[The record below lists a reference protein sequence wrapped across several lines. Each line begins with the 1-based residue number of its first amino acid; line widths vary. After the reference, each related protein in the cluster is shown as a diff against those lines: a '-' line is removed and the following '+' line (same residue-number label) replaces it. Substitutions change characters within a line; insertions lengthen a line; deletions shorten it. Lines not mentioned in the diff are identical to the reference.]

1 MEDIK
6 RICSLCGMNRTP
18 FTPGGIYQV
27 NDRRGN
33 PLGLFGACCC
43 NAVNQAVL
51 ESPQAYREEEARIRE
66 WIIKRAK
73 ELTTKKQ
80 VKKT

>member
-1 MEDIK
+1 
-6 RICSLCGMNRTP
+6 
-18 FTPGGIYQV
+18 
-27 NDRRGN
+27 
-33 PLGLFGACCC
+33 
-43 NAVNQAVL
+43 VL
-51 ESPQAYREEEARIRE
+51 ESPRAYREEEARIRE